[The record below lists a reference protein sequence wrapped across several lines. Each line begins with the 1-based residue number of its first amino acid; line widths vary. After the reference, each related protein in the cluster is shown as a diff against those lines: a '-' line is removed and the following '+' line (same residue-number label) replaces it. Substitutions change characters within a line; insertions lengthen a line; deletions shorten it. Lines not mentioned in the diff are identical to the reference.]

1 MWMTYLVL
9 FPIPSLY
16 MKKRILFLLALYFMW
31 LPLLA
36 IQKPVFMLYH
46 HALAS
51 GCSLIDYLK
60 VITHGLLLDCTIA
73 GYLTTLPLLM
83 TLVSVWLPGS
93 FYRKLLKG
101 YFGIMAV
108 LIAAIFSV
116 DVALYGYWGFRLD
129 ATLFFYL
136 QSPGDAMASVPLGQ
150 FFAQLLMFA
159 VYAFGI
165 YWVLKRFIV
174 PLFPETQVRKRLGGS
189 LIIILS
195 GGILFIPIRG
205 GVTTS
210 TANVGM
216 VYFSQNQFLNHS
228 AINPCFSL
236 IASLSKQQDFAAQF
250 NFFPEEERKEVMDTL
265 SPHSTRGHKGTN
277 PADADLQQK
286 PLQSLLN
293 TSRPNILII
302 LMESFSANAIGAVG
316 GDSIITPN
324 LNRLSREGVL
334 FTNMYANS
342 FRTDR
347 GIVSVLNG
355 YLAQPTTSIMKY
367 PAKSQTLPS
376 IAKTLTNEGY
386 VADMLYGGDIN
397 FTNMQSYFFSSGYSR
412 ITADR
417 DFPLTSRLSKWGAH
431 DHLVFNRLLEDMKAE
446 AADTASAE
454 NAHPF
459 FQVLQTSSS
468 HEPFEVPYRRLAND
482 RLNAFAYTDSCVGD
496 FVKRFRE
503 LPQWKNTVLVL
514 VPDHLG
520 AYPEHLNN
528 LSVDRYQIPLLLI
541 GGAVSE
547 PRRIDIYGSQH
558 DIAATLLAQLSL
570 PHQEFV
576 FSKDM
581 LNPASPH
588 FAFFA
593 VPDAFGMVTPDNQL
607 IFNCEANAVAVDE
620 GSTKGKNLLPGKA
633 YLQKLYDDIAKR

>member
-1 MWMTYLVL
+1 
-9 FPIPSLY
+9 
-16 MKKRILFLLALYFMW
+16 MKKRFIFLLALYFLW
-31 LPLLA
+31 VPLLA

-46 HALAS
+46 HALAN

-60 VITHGLLLDCTIA
+60 VITHGLLLDCTMA
-73 GYLTTLPLLM
+73 GYLTALPLLM
-83 TLVSVWLPGS
+83 TLVSVWSPGT

-136 QSPGDAMASVPLGQ
+136 QSPGDAMASVPPGQ

-165 YWVLKRFIV
+165 YWILKKFIV

-189 LIIILS
+189 LAIILS

-236 IASLSKQQDFAAQF
+236 VASLSKQQDFAAQF
-250 NFFPEEERKEVMDTL
+250 NFFPEEERMEIMKTLYPYSRIECGDGEDTAI
-265 SPHSTRGHKGTN
+265 PQN
-277 PADADLQQK
+277 
-286 PLQSLLN
+286 LLN

-316 GDSIITPN
+316 GDSAITPN

-376 IAKTLTNEGY
+376 IAKSLANEGY
-386 VADMLYGGDIN
+386 AADMLYGGDIN
-397 FTNMQSYFFSSGYSR
+397 FTNMQSYFFGSGYSR

-417 DFPLTSRLSKWGAH
+417 DFPLTSRLSKWGAN
-431 DHLVFNRLLEDMKAE
+431 DDVTFRHLYEDIKKRDNQAPWLS
-446 AADTASAE
+446 T
-454 NAHPF
+454 F
-459 FQVLQTSSS
+459 LTLSS
-468 HEPFEVPYRRLAND
+468 HEPFEVPYHRLDEMGLYPNSV
-482 RLNAFAYTDSCVGD
+482 AFTDSCIGNFID
-496 FVKRFRE
+496 KLKE
-503 LPQWKNTVLVL
+503 LPVWKNTLVIF
-514 VPDHLG
+514 VSDHG
-520 AYPEHLNN
+520 YPYPKE
-528 LSVDRYQIPLLLI
+528 VTGYEPRRYHIPMLWI
-541 GGAVSE
+541 GGAVKE
-547 PRRIDIYGSQH
+547 PAVIDKFANQT
-558 DIAATLLAQLSL
+558 DLAATLL
-570 PHQEFV
+570 
-576 FSKDM
+576 
-581 LNPASPH
+581 
-588 FAFFA
+588 
-593 VPDAFGMVTPDNQL
+593 NQL
-607 IFNCEANAVAVDE
+607 GIDHAAFTFSRNILSTDYPEYAFYTYSNGFGFIDSTGISVYDNEGDKTLIETPRE
-620 GSTKGKNLLPGKA
+620 GSDQRLRKGKALL
-633 YLQKLYDDIAKR
+633 QTLYDDLGGR